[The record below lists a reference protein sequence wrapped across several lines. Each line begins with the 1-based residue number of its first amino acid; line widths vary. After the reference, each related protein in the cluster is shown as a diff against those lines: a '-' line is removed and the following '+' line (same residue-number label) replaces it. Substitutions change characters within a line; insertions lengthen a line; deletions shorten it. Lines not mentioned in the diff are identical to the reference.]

1 MATVSVTPTEMDGA
15 DLPQASDND
24 RSAVHSTSHV
34 HQQHAPKHSD
44 AAIARAPAPGSTRP
58 AEEQPTGTENAAG
71 APTSAPVPAVASKS
85 MDLWDVDQEPAPRPG
100 RPTRSLNVQQEPIG
114 AYFDGGE
121 GYRDDKPCAK
131 HEPEGA
137 PPTMTGRYKRLH
149 AMYERVYGC
158 RAPLAEL

>member
-1 MATVSVTPTEMDGA
+1 MFLVVTGA
-15 DLPQASDND
+15 VLDALA
-24 RSAVHSTSHV
+24 HV
-34 HQQHAPKHSD
+34 PIQHAQNRLGVNPCRLQQHAPHHPD
-44 AAIARAPAPGSTRP
+44 AAAAHMPAFASTRTP
-58 AEEQPTGTENAAG
+58 EEQPSGTDDAV

-85 MDLWDVDQEPAPRPG
+85 MDLWDADHEPAPRPG

-121 GYRDDKPCAK
+121 GFCDDKPCAK

-158 RAPLAEL
+158 RAPLADLS